1 MKIKVSFFFL
11 VMVASLLLSHSYIS
25 LAAFAAATL
34 HELGHIIAARI
45 CDVPLKEMKLGIF
58 GAAIT
63 PDSNLCSY
71 KKEIFL
77 ALSGPLI
84 NMISVLLCWRSV
96 DSANSFVS
104 MFVVSSLFLGT
115 LNLLPIDDF
124 DGGRILKC
132 CLLLKLPPDKV
143 TKICD
148 GISFL
153 LIFFLWIFSVYLLL
167 RLSASLSLF
176 TFSISLF
183 CKTFISRKI

>member
-11 VMVASLLLSHSYIS
+11 VMAVSLFLSHSYIS
-25 LAAFAAATL
+25 LAAFVAAIL
-34 HELGHIIAARI
+34 HEIGHVVAARI
-45 CDVPLKEMKLGIF
+45 CDIPLKEMKLGIF

-77 ALSGPLI
+77 AISGPLVNI
-84 NMISVLLCWRSV
+84 LSVLLCLRMT
-96 DSANSFVS
+96 ANTNSFIS
-104 MFVVSSLFLGT
+104 MFVVSSLFLGI

-132 CLLLKLPPDKV
+132 CLLLKLPPNRV
-143 TKICD
+143 AKICD
-148 GISFL
+148 LISFL
-153 LIFFLWIFSVYLLL
+153 LIFFLWIFSAYLLL